1 MAKYQTERNKSSW
14 DVWKDKELVLL
25 QVKSEKSKTV
35 FAASQVFARLWFDGS
50 WHFPALFLEWS
61 AEGFR

>member
-35 FAASQVFARLWFDGS
+35 FAASQVFARL
-50 WHFPALFLEWS
+50 
-61 AEGFR
+61 